1 MSDEDTYLRQ
11 IELAKTDA
19 DTWPQWTKDA
29 ARIGEAVSDTQKMV
43 EVTAADANN
52 YCRVLSALGMEEEG
66 DPVQEITSIK
76 DQLAAARAEL
86 TNLRND
92 WNALQHAIVGDTGAS
107 AILTVE
113 RMRAEIERA
122 MRVVEAVQKYA
133 VIEYPEGLATAMR
146 EWEAGR

>member
-11 IELAKTDA
+11 IEPAKTDA
-19 DTWPQWTKDA
+19 DTWPQWMKDA

-76 DQLAAARAEL
+76 DQLAATRAEL
-86 TNLRND
+86 
-92 WNALQHAIVGDTGAS
+92 A
-107 AILTVE
+107 
-113 RMRAEIERA
+113 RA
-122 MRVVEAVQKYA
+122 MRVVEAA
-133 VIEYPEGLATAMR
+133 AWMR
-146 EWEAGR
+146 SAYKLNDDVAEEAETRLWSAITEWEAGR